1 MPYSKALFKRSYFK
15 QCVPILHI
23 SLLLQIFLIPLFSL
37 YPNFDFYYLFYFSDM
52 EHGSPYDDD
61 CDGKL
66 VIAEHDDLDDDL
78 KPDELGMLGGLLGK
92 DGKKPRRKHSRF
104 NGLPE
109 DEVMKRLLP
118 DLICPNLDILI
129 VSTFF

>member
-1 MPYSKALFKRSYFK
+1 
-15 QCVPILHI
+15 
-23 SLLLQIFLIPLFSL
+23 
-37 YPNFDFYYLFYFSDM
+37 M

-129 VSTFF
+129 VSNFLNSDVFFELFKYLCLILKRRGRNTIKGKCQCRLILLIN